1 MSSHTPALVVA
12 LKAITLGL
20 GGLISYLS
28 YRAYRRTRAGPLW
41 YLAVGFGVIT
51 LGSLVAGV
59 FDQFP
64 VGFGRTTALVIES
77 GLTAVGFAII
87 TYSLYTE

>member
-12 LKAITLGL
+12 LKAITLAL

-28 YRAYRRTRAGPLW
+28 YRAYRRTGAGPLW

-59 FDQFP
+59 FDQFLTN
-64 VGFGRTTALVIES
+64 VGRGTALVIES

>member
-12 LKAITLGL
+12 LKAITLAL

-28 YRAYRRTRAGPLW
+28 YRAYRRTEARPLW

-51 LGSLVAGV
+51 FGALLAGV
-59 FDQFP
+59 LDQFP
-64 VGFGRTTALVIES
+64 TGFGRTTALIIES
-77 GLTAVGFAII
+77 GLTAIGFAII
-87 TYSLYTE
+87 TYSLYSE

>member
-28 YRAYRRTRAGPLW
+28 YRAYRRTNARALG
-41 YLAVGFGVIT
+41 YLALGFGVIT
-51 LGSLVAGV
+51 LGSLLAGV
-59 FDQFP
+59 FDQFLTS
-64 VGFGRTTALVIES
+64 VGRSTALIIES
-77 GLTAVGFAII
+77 GLTAIGFAII
-87 TYSLYTE
+87 TYSLYSE

>member
-12 LKAITLGL
+12 LKAITLAL

-28 YRAYRRTRAGPLW
+28 YRAYRRTDARALG
-41 YLAVGFGVIT
+41 YLALGFGVIT
-51 LGSLVAGV
+51 LGSLLAGV

-64 VGFGRTTALVIES
+64 TGFERNTALVIES
-77 GLTAVGFAII
+77 ALTAIGFAII
-87 TYSLYTE
+87 TYSLYSE

>member
-12 LKAITLGL
+12 LKAITLAL

-28 YRAYRRTRAGPLW
+28 YRAYRRTNAGPLW
-41 YLAVGFGVIT
+41 YLAIGFGVVT

-59 FDQFP
+59 FDQFLN
-64 VGFGRTTALVIES
+64 VGRNSALVMES
-77 GLTAVGFAII
+77 ALTAIGFAII
-87 TYSLYTE
+87 TYSLYSE